1 MSNCLNNICSSLYGN
16 YRTRKFTDI
25 YPDVT
30 TFTNDYN
37 NIGIPT
43 TITSENI
50 STLYYLLYAKYG
62 NSHIANSD
70 ETQFKYKLFGTVF
83 SYGPTWEKRLDM
95 QNELR
100 TMSDDDLIKGSK
112 QIVNHSYNPS
122 TAPSTATLEELTTIN
137 EQNTNN
143 YKRSKLDAYAFLW
156 DLLATDVTTEFI
168 NKFKSLFL
176 VIVEPQLPLW
186 YVTELNQEED
196 V

>member
-30 TFTNDYN
+30 TFTNDYK

>member
-122 TAPSTATLEELTTIN
+122 TTPSTATLEELTTIN

-186 YVTELNQEED
+186 YLTELNQEED
-196 V
+196 I

>member
-122 TAPSTATLEELTTIN
+122 TTPSTATLEELTTIN

-176 VIVEPQLPLW
+176 IIVEPQLPLW

>member
-1 MSNCLNNICSSLYGN
+1 MSNCLNNICNSLYGN

-100 TMSDDDLIKGSK
+100 TMSDDELIKGSK

-176 VIVEPQLPLW
+176 IIVEPQLPLW
-186 YVTELNQEED
+186 YVTELNQEEE

>member
-176 VIVEPQLPLW
+176 IIVEPQLPLW
-186 YVTELNQEED
+186 YLTELNQEED

>member
-1 MSNCLNNICSSLYGN
+1 MSNCLNNICNSLYGN

-122 TAPSTATLEELTTIN
+122 TSPSTATLEELTTIN

-186 YVTELNQEED
+186 YVTELNEEED

>member
-122 TAPSTATLEELTTIN
+122 TSPSTATLEELTTIN

-186 YVTELNQEED
+186 YLTELNQEED